1 MAIRDLREKFG
12 WLWEKNQRRYLIH
25 QLKQLPLLPLR
36 YFL

>member
-1 MAIRDLREKFG
+1 MRKKLA
-12 WLWEKNQRRYLIH
+12 WLLEKNQRRYLVH